1 MMDTGTIGFIRV
13 RNGVTLRA
21 SPAREPAFNV
31 VTDQAQMHKAPDGT
45 AESFREQLHSN
56 VNEEMQSLE
65 IAAQSLVDFPDEPWE
80 IRLCLA
86 RQCWDEA
93 RHAWL
98 FFNRLVELGGFKG
111 EFPVINQEWGVV
123 CVFDSLAARL
133 AIQNRVF
140 EGGSLDVF
148 AESVRVWSSMGD
160 HKTADIMDAVLV
172 DEIRHSHFANEW
184 LEGLRSTQPRQLLK
198 AIAAM
203 STLQS
208 MARNLRPPEQVM
220 DHDIPVNEK
229 DRRHAGF

>member
-1 MMDTGTIGFIRV
+1 MNTDAIGFIRV

-21 SPAREPAFNV
+21 SPARESAFNV
-31 VTDQAQMHKAPDGT
+31 VTDQAQMHKAPEGS
-45 AESFREQLHSN
+45 AENFREQLHGN

-98 FFNRLVELGGFKG
+98 FFKRLVELGGYKG

-123 CVFDSLAARL
+123 CMFDSLAARL
-133 AIQNRVF
+133 AVQNRVF

-148 AESVRVWSSMGD
+148 KESARVWASMGD
-160 HKTADIMDAVLV
+160 QKTADIMDAVLV

-184 LEGLRSTQPRQLLK
+184 LTSLRHDAPRQLLK

-203 STLQS
+203 SAVRTWSRDLT
-208 MARNLRPPEQVM
+208 PPGMVM
-220 DHDIPVNEK
+220 EHEIPVNEE